1 MAVYQD
7 LTVILLAAQR
17 KCGDKLRLKCEPEG
31 TYSQL
36 QLAVPNRDHPRTRA
50 RYPVDGNVRSLRSRR
65 EETRCIIVRMPTP
78 PSAGTLLARMRHR
91 AIRLAHS

>member
-50 RYPVDGNVRSLRSRR
+50 RYPVDGNVRSLLSRR
-65 EETRCIIVRMPTP
+65 EETRCIIVRIPKKPTT
-78 PSAGTLLARMRHR
+78 GILLAKMRNR
-91 AIRLAHS
+91 EIRLAHS